1 MSLCSSF
8 IERLL
13 PTATPIFNGKND
25 DDERTNITKES
36 TCKYKRINRRIN
48 TSN

>member
-13 PTATPIFNGKND
+13 STATPIFNGKND

-36 TCKYKRINRRIN
+36 KCKYKRINRRLK